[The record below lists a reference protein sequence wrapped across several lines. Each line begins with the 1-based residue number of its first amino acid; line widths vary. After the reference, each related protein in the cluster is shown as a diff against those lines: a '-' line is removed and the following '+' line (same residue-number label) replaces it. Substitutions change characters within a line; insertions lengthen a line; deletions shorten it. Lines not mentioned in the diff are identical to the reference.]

1 MKFHFEKF
9 DITCLNK
16 NMFASSDSL
25 KQFNKIINDNRND
38 ENFAK
43 LNKSH

>member
-1 MKFHFEKF
+1 MLHDEVSFWEVRYYMLKQKY
-9 DITCLNK
+9 
-16 NMFASSDSL
+16 DSL